1 MPSNIQYA
9 EIVIIGGG
17 AVGCAVAYSLAKAGK
32 TDVLLLEKEPT
43 VAAVTTPQAA
53 GLVGQVRNSVERTRL
68 AMWSVKTFS
77 QLERDAEARPGW
89 RQVGSLRVALCPE
102 RVAEFERMKSVAD
115 QAGLEVEFIDRAAA
129 SRKWPVMNFDRAQ
142 AVLWCPSDGYL
153 QPSDLTMSY
162 VAHARRLGVRFQTK
176 SPVQRVLVK
185 DGRVM
190 GVETDAG
197 VIQCEMVINAAGAH
211 AYHIARSVGL
221 ELPIVPVRHEYFI
234 TVHAEGL
241 EPDLPV
247 IRIPDSALYL
257 RAEINSLL
265 CGGWER
271 TGLSTDPREFSL
283 ETNPPPIDPDWDVL
297 GWFAEQLA
305 PDIPQV
311 QQLGIR
317 SVFRGWPTFTPDG
330 RFIVGESSRV
340 KGFVMAGGCNAHGVS
355 GSAGIG
361 RHLVESI
368 LDPDPSPYVKSL
380 SPDRFDQHVAA
391 PLRDAEPSFGETRL
405 PWDWPTARRE
415 AQHYYETYYDLG
427 H

>member
-1 MPSNIQYA
+1 MQHV

-53 GLVGQVRNSVERTRL
+53 GLVGQVRNSVERTKM

-77 QLERDAEARPGW
+77 QLQRDDEAKPGW
-89 RQVGSLRVALCPE
+89 RQVGSLRIALCPE

-129 SRKWPVMNFDRAQ
+129 RQKWPAMNFDRAQ

-162 VAHARRLGVRFQTK
+162 VAHARRLGVRFQTRA
-176 SPVQRVLVK
+176 RVERVVVN
-185 DGRVM
+185 DGHVT

-197 VIQCEMVINAAGAH
+197 AIGCEMVINAAGAH

-234 TVHAEGL
+234 TVKADGL
-241 EPDLPV
+241 TPDLPV
-247 IRIPDSALYL
+247 IRIPDSTLYL
-257 RAEINSLL
+257 RAEVNALL

-271 TGLSTDPREFSL
+271 QGLSTDPREFAIRD
-283 ETNPPPIDPDWDVL
+283 NPPPIDPDWDVL
-297 GWFAEQLA
+297 NWFAGQLA
-305 PDIPQV
+305 PEMPQV
-311 QQLGIR
+311 EQLGIR
-317 SVFRGWPTFTPDG
+317 SVFKGWPTFTPDG
-330 RFIVGESSRV
+330 RFVVGPSARV
-340 KGFVMAGGCNAHGVS
+340 NGFVMAGGCNAHGVS

-361 RHLVESI
+361 RHVAESI
-368 LDPDPSPYVKSL
+368 LEADPSPYVKSL
-380 SPDRFDQHVAA
+380 SPDRFD
-391 PLRDAEPSFGETRL
+391 E
-405 PWDWPTARRE
+405 PWDWPTVRRR
-415 AQHYYETYYDLG
+415 AQQYYETYYDLG

>member
-1 MPSNIQYA
+1 MSIIVEGAQ
-9 EIVIIGGG
+9 IVIIGGG
-17 AVGCAVAYSLAKAGK
+17 AVGCAIAYSLAKAGK

-53 GLVGQVRNSVERTRL
+53 GLVGQVRNSVERTKL

-77 QLERDAEARPGW
+77 QLERDAVAKPGW
-89 RQVGSLRVALCPE
+89 RQVGSLRIALCPE

-115 QAGLEVEFIDRAAA
+115 QSGLEVEFIDRAAA
-129 SRKWPVMNFDRAQ
+129 KRKWPSMNFDRAQ

-162 VAHARRLGVRFQTK
+162 VAHARRLGVRFQTR
-176 SPVQRVLVK
+176 SSVRRVVVK
-185 DGRVM
+185 DGRVS

-197 VIQCEMVINAAGAH
+197 TIDCEMVINAAGAH

-221 ELPIVPVRHEYFI
+221 ELPIVPVRHEYFV

-241 EPDLPV
+241 HSDLPV

-271 TGLSTDPREFSL
+271 TGLSTDPREFTL
-283 ETNPPPIDPDWDVL
+283 DNNPPPIDPDWDVL

-305 PDIPQV
+305 PEIPTV
-311 QQLGIR
+311 RELGVR
-317 SVFRGWPTFTPDG
+317 SVFKGWPTFTPDG
-330 RFIVGESSRV
+330 RFIIGESSRV

-361 RHLVESI
+361 RHVVESI
-368 LDPDPSPYVKSL
+368 LDPDPSPYVKCL
-380 SPDRFDQHVAA
+380 SPDRFDQ
-391 PLRDAEPSFGETRL
+391 
-405 PWDWPTARRE
+405 PWDWPTARRQ